1 MVHARSRVELD
12 VAAPQRLRQL
22 HERVKRMRNEGRTRI
37 DSFKMRAQ
45 HGRGVKQAASL
56 RIHLKLV
63 GDERK
68 PLCNDRRADWT
79 AEHEML
85 LVA

>member
-12 VAAPQRLRQL
+12 VAAPQRPRQL
-22 HERVKRMRNEGRTRI
+22 HERVKRMRNEGRTRN
-37 DSFKMRAQ
+37 DSFGMRAR
-45 HGRGVKQAASL
+45 HSRGVKQAASL

-68 PLCNDRRADWT
+68 PQCNDRRADRT
-79 AEHEML
+79 AEHELL